1 MKDNDLISKRK
12 MGSNHT
18 KYFLWVLVIAS
29 LLFLVNYLFF
39 DTLYFKCIIKELT
52 GYDCPTCGA
61 QRAFISILNGEIIKA
76 FWYNPYL
83 VLLLFVG
90 LVLIFINK
98 DYLNKRKLN
107 YIITTLVILMIMW
120 VIIRNLSIWKE
131 FVSAKIVVL

>member
-1 MKDNDLISKRK
+1 

-52 GYDCPTCGA
+52 GYDCPVCGA

-83 VLLLFVG
+83 VLLLLVF
-90 LVLIFINK
+90 LVLIIIKK
-98 DYLNKRKLN
+98 DYLSKRILK
-107 YIITTLVILMIMW
+107 YIVIILVLLMIVW
-120 VIIRNLSIWKE
+120 VVLRNLPIWQE
-131 FVSAKIVVL
+131 FISTKISL